1 MDKHCLLDTQTIFF
15 VECVCVCVHACVLC
29 VPQDGKVDVI
39 SLLFLLCRVY
49 DVEPGAM

>member
-1 MDKHCLLDTQTIFF
+1 M
-15 VECVCVCVHACVLC
+15 CVRMYVACVLC
-29 VPQDGKVDVI
+29 VPQDEKVDVI